1 MPLLRGKTKEPPKEK
16 LYTIDEMAAL
26 LEVEKRTL
34 VEWVQYR
41 RIPYIVVNNELVR
54 FRISDI
60 VEWVKSKKKESR
72 QKFQIR

>member
-1 MPLLRGKTKEPPKEK
+1 MPLLKGKHKEEPKEK

-26 LEVEKRTL
+26 LDVEKRTL

-41 RIPYIVVNNELVR
+41 QIPYIVVNGELVR
-54 FRISDI
+54 FRVSEI
-60 VEWVKSKKKESR
+60 VEWVKSKKKDTR